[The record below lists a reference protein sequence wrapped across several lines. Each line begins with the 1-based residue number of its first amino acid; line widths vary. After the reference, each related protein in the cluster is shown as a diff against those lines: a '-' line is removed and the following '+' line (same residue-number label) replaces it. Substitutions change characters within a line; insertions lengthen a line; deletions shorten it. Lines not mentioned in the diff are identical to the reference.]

1 MGADVTERDDATAW
15 VPRED
20 VRLLVIDPAA
30 RATASL
36 RVRDLP
42 ALLAP
47 GDVVVVND
55 AATLPAVL
63 RGRLLRRGNLGAE
76 EIGDTGGE
84 RFVEARVIATAPL
97 TAVLFGPG
105 DHRTRTEHR
114 APPPRVGP
122 GDTLVLGEGALRL
135 RVRAVSPI
143 SPRLVELEHPGDDA
157 LYAALYERGAPIQ
170 YAHRDAPLPM
180 WAVQT
185 AYATR
190 PWAAEMPSAGRAL
203 TWEILLALRR
213 RGVEVAALTHAAGPS
228 ATGDAA
234 LDAALPLPERYEI
247 PQRTADAI
255 NSARPRGRV
264 IAIGTTVVRALE
276 AAATRGDARGVV
288 AAGVGVATLVL
299 TPAYRPRVVDGLVSG
314 IHAPDE
320 SHFRLLGAFA
330 DADTLADADARARAE
345 RYQRHELG
353 DACLVLPRVIA
364 RASAAA

>member
-1 MGADVTERDDATAW
+1 MTERDDATAW

-20 VRLLVIDPAA
+20 VRLLVIDPIA
-30 RATASL
+30 RATASA
-36 RVRDLP
+36 RFADLP

-63 RGRLLRRGNLGAE
+63 RGRVGAS
-76 EIGDTGGE
+76 
-84 RFVEARVIATAPL
+84 FVEARVIDTAPL

-114 APPPRVGP
+114 PAPPRIVAGNE
-122 GDTLVLGEGALRL
+122 LVFGALRL

-143 SPRLVELEHPGDDA
+143 SPRLVELEAPGDEA
-157 LYAALYERGAPIQ
+157 LFAELYAHGAPIQ

-203 TWEILLALRR
+203 TWDILLALRR
-213 RGVEVAALTHAAGPS
+213 RGVEVVALTHAAGPS

-234 LDAALPLPERYEI
+234 LDGALPLPERYEI
-247 PQRTADAI
+247 PARTASAI
-255 NSARPRGRV
+255 NNARGRV

-276 AAATRGDARGVV
+276 SAADQAGRVV
-288 AAGVGVATLVL
+288 PGPGRATLVL
-299 TPAYRPRVVDGLVSG
+299 TPAYRPRAVDGIVSG

-330 DADTLADADARARAE
+330 DAGTLADADARARAE

-353 DACLVLPRVIA
+353 DACLVLPRALA
-364 RASAAA
+364 RVSEAA

>member
-1 MGADVTERDDATAW
+1 VTERPEEIDATGW
-15 VPRED
+15 VSRED
-20 VRLLVIDPAA
+20 VRLLVIDPVAH
-30 RATASL
+30 ATASA
-36 RVRDLP
+36 RFAELP

-63 RGRLLRRGNLGAE
+63 RGRVR
-76 EIGDTGGE
+76 DD
-84 RFVEARVIATAPL
+84 FVEARVIDTAPL

-114 APPPRVGP
+114 PPPPRVSP
-122 GDTLVLGEGALRL
+122 GDELIFGALEL
-135 RVRAVSPI
+135 RVRRVSAI

-157 LYAALYERGAPIQ
+157 LYETIYRDGAPIQ

-203 TWEILLALRR
+203 TWDILLALRR

-247 PQRTADAI
+247 PARTAQLVSNA
-255 NSARPRGRV
+255 RGRV

-276 AAATRGDARGVV
+276 SAADANGTV
-288 AAGVGVATLVL
+288 AAGNGIATLVL
-299 TPAYRPRVVDGLVSG
+299 TPAYRPRVVDGIVSG
-314 IHAPDE
+314 IHAPEE

-330 DADTLADADARARAE
+330 DASTLAAADARARAE
-345 RYQRHELG
+345 HYQRHELG
-353 DACLVLPRVIA
+353 DACLVLPRVI
-364 RASAAA
+364 RKASAAA